1 MSARAT
7 VGLAAAL
14 AAALVFGCPGLGGM
28 LSALAAER
36 NPVLLIHGIDD
47 TRTVMQPLGR
57 YLEGQGWRTFAF
69 DMVPSNG
76 QVGFEALARQVQ
88 RQVAEVR
95 ARTGAEKVDLVGF
108 SLGGMVARVYLQDL
122 GGAAEVER
130 LVTISSPHHG
140 SWMAY
145 FRWNELGEELRPGSR
160 VYERL
165 NGNLDGLSGVRHTAI
180 WTPFDLMIVPSWSSV
195 LPGARDIRIPV
206 VLHPLMLRDARCH
219 EAVSAALRE

>member
-1 MSARAT
+1 MSARAKRVLT
-7 VGLAAAL
+7 AVAVLGLVGLGP
-14 AAALVFGCPGLGGM
+14 VSPV
-28 LSALAAER
+28 LAAER

-47 TRTVMQPLGR
+47 TREVMQPLGR
-57 YLEGQGWRTFAF
+57 YLEGRGWRTFAF

-95 ARTGAEKVDLVGF
+95 ARTGASKVDIVGF
-108 SLGGMVARVYLQDL
+108 SLGGMVARVYLQEL
-122 GGAAEVER
+122 GGVSEVER

-145 FRWNELGEELRPGSR
+145 FRWNALGEELRPGSR

-165 NGNLDGLSGVRHTAI
+165 NGNLKPLAGVRHTAI

-195 LPGARDIRIPV
+195 LPGAREVRIPV
-206 VLHPLMLRDARCH
+206 ALHPLMLRDARSH
-219 EAVSAALRE
+219 EAVEAALRE